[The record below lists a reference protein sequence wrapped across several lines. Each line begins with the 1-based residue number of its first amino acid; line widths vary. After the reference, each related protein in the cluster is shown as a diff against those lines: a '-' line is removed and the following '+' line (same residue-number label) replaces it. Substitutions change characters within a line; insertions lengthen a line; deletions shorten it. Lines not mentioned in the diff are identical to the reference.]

1 MKVFLKQCLN
11 YPCAPSYT
19 SFQTFARVLLSK
31 FHLYYQAKLV
41 LIVWLIFFD
50 GATVVYRKLRRKLSH
65 WLPFFA
71 SILYQRNRITA
82 QNQLD
87 AMIDIGG
94 QLLIDRVSIL
104 ERKLKGNPSRRNS
117 SLMISNDV
125 IGMEAC
131 WEYDYTDPKTGII
144 RTSLDAEERLFLI
157 SKWILSSEGM
167 QEMEEKLTNNSVAL
181 LLERAAPIVS
191 FQPKFLHIHLNSTKP
206 GPDGRLPIMDKN
218 GAADCYV
225 KFSLVCPEDKE
236 NTNHSFA
243 MNLAGMTGLRSQ
255 DQSVTSRIAYRTLE
269 PKWNEIMEISINGG
283 ELDSDGKYRYH
294 ERKHKLLLADAYD
307 ADCGKWGIAL
317 EIFRF
322 LAFALASALIFGYVT
337 GTIDF
342 IFYIEL
348 TNEQWQWKTMMM
360 ALALCVIT
368 GLLLSYMMSVVWRA
382 DDEYIG
388 SCIVPLGIL
397 TDQREH
403 ALFLRLHDHSKDD
416 PNAEKGKSK
425 GTTGG
430 RGVLRV
436 RLGLSEQ

>member
-1 MKVFLKQCLN
+1 
-11 YPCAPSYT
+11 
-19 SFQTFARVLLSK
+19 
-31 FHLYYQAKLV
+31 LYYQAKLV
-41 LIVWLIFFD
+41 LIVWLIYFD
-50 GATVVYRKLRRKLSH
+50 GATVVYRKLRRQLSH

-94 QLLIDRVSIL
+94 QLLNDRVTIL
-104 ERKLKGNPSRRNS
+104 ESKLKGNPSKRHS
-117 SLMISNDV
+117 SLVVSYDV
-125 IGMEAC
+125 IGTEAC
-131 WEYDYTDPKTGII
+131 WEYDYTDPTTGII

-167 QEMEEKLTNNSVAL
+167 QEMEEKLTNNSVAQ
-181 LLERAAPIVS
+181 LLERAAPIIS
-191 FQPKFLHIHLNSTKP
+191 FQPKFLHIHLTGTKP
-206 GPDGRLPIMDKN
+206 GLDGRLPIMDKN

-225 KFSLVCPEDKE
+225 KFSLVCPKDKE
-236 NTNHSFA
+236 NTNHSFT
-243 MNLAGMTGLRSQ
+243 MNLAGMKGLRSQ

-269 PKWNEIMEISINGG
+269 PKWNEIMEIPINGG

-294 ERKHKLLLADAYD
+294 EGKQKLLLVDAYD

-317 EIFRF
+317 QIFRF
-322 LAFALASALIFGYVT
+322 LAFALTSALIFGYVT
-337 GTIDF
+337 GAIDF

-348 TNEQWQWKTMMM
+348 TKEQRHWKIAMM
-360 ALALCVIT
+360 ALALWVIT
-368 GLLLSYMMSVVWRA
+368 GLLLSYMKSVVWRA

-388 SCIVPLGIL
+388 RSMVPLGIL

-403 ALFLRLHDHSKDD
+403 ALFLRLHDYSKEDL
-416 PNAEKGKSK
+416 NAEKGNSK
-425 GTTGG
+425 ATTGG

>member
-1 MKVFLKQCLN
+1 MKVFLYHCLN
-11 YPCAPSYT
+11 SPRAPSYT

-31 FHLYYQAKLV
+31 FPLYYQAKLV

-50 GATVVYRKLRRKLSH
+50 GATVVYRKLRRQLSH
-65 WLPFFA
+65 WSPFFA
-71 SILYQRNRITA
+71 GILYQRNRITA

-94 QLLIDRVSIL
+94 QLLIDRVTIL
-104 ERKLKGNPSRRNS
+104 ERKLKGNPSKRNS
-117 SLMISNDV
+117 SLVVSDSV

-144 RTSLDAEERLFLI
+144 RTSLDAEEKLFLI

-167 QEMEEKLTNNSVAL
+167 QEMEEKLTKNSVAL
-181 LLERAAPIVS
+181 LLERAAPIIS
-191 FQPKFLHIHLNSTKP
+191 FQPKLLYIHLTGTKP
-206 GPDGRLPIMDKN
+206 GPDGRLPIMDEN

-225 KFSLVCPEDKE
+225 KFSLVCPKDKE
-236 NTNHSFA
+236 NTNNSFT

-269 PKWNEIMEISINGG
+269 PKWNEIMEIPINGG
-283 ELDSDGKYRYH
+283 ELDSDGKYRNH
-294 ERKHKLLLADAYD
+294 EGKHKLLLVDAYD
-307 ADCGKWGIAL
+307 ADLGKWGIAL

-322 LAFALASALIFGYVT
+322 LAIALASALIFGYVA
-337 GTIDF
+337 GAIDF
-342 IFYIEL
+342 VFYIEL
-348 TNEQWQWKTMMM
+348 TREQWQWKMTMI
-360 ALALCVIT
+360 ALTLCVII

-388 SCIVPLGIL
+388 SSMVPLGIL

-403 ALFLRLHDHSKDD
+403 ALFLRLNDHSK
-416 PNAEKGKSK
+416 A
-425 GTTGG
+425 TTGG